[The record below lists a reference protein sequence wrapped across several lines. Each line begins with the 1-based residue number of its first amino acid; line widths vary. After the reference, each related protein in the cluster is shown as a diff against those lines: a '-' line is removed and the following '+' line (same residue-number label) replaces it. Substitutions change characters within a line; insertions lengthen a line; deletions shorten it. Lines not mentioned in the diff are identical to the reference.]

1 MLLKDDFRVAMD
13 SLKPNVEVMITAC
26 DKLLHS
32 VSLKGFLRY
41 VLHAGN
47 FINAVS
53 LNFLSS
59 QNFFVGINS
68 ISFLI
73 NT

>member
-26 DKLLHS
+26 DKLLDS
-32 VSLKGFLRY
+32 SSLKGFLRY

-53 LNFLSS
+53 FYYSYRLSKG
-59 QNFFVGINS
+59 VY
-68 ISFLI
+68 LWRKY
-73 NT
+73 